1 MPREITIENLFREDK
16 KKYLAI
22 VFFTHQFANEIKW
35 FRLYHYRY
43 ALQKNHGIKPTFQRS
58 IPVSFD
64 RYLQN
69 EYKNAYSFI
78 KKCFNSRSNLIDH
91 INKLV
96 DIKLL
101 EKKFISGE
109 YHYRL
114 KENYIDTIFYAI
126 DCAWFTALTKKVPHD
141 TLREIKNHIESE
153 YKDELK
159 KYNALLLTI
168 DKG

>member
-1 MPREITIENLFREDK
+1 MPKRISIEALFQREK

-22 VFFTHQFANEIKW
+22 VFFTKQFAHEIEW

-43 ALQKNHGIKPTFQRS
+43 ALQKNHGIKPSFQRS
-58 IPVSFD
+58 ITVSFD
-64 RYLQN
+64 RNLQN

-78 KKCFNSRSNLIDH
+78 KKCFNSRTNLIDH

-96 DIKLL
+96 DMNLL

-114 KENYIDTIFYAI
+114 KGNNIDTVFYAY
-126 DCAWFTALTKKVPHD
+126 DCAWFSALTKKVPHD
-141 TLREIKNHIESE
+141 ILRNIKNHIESKFE
-153 YKDELK
+153 DELK
-159 KYNALLLTI
+159 EYNALLLTI
-168 DKG
+168 D

>member
-1 MPREITIENLFREDK
+1 MSKEISIETLFQREK

-22 VFFTHQFANEIKW
+22 VFFTLQFANEIKW

-43 ALQKNHGIKPTFQRS
+43 ALQKNHGIKPSFQRS

-69 EYKNAYSFI
+69 EYKNSYSFI

-91 INKLV
+91 INKSV
-96 DIKLL
+96 DMNLL
-101 EKKFISGE
+101 EKKFIFGE

-114 KENYIDTIFYAI
+114 KGNYIDTVFYAY
-126 DCAWFTALTKKVPHD
+126 DCAWFSALTKKVPHD
-141 TLREIKNHIESE
+141 ILRNIRNHIKSKFE
-153 YKDELK
+153 DELK
-159 KYNALLLTI
+159 EYNALFLTI
-168 DKG
+168 D

>member
-1 MPREITIENLFREDK
+1 MPKEISIETLFQREK

-22 VFFTHQFANEIKW
+22 VFFTLQFANEIEW

-43 ALQKNHGIKPTFQRS
+43 ALQKNHGIKPSFQRS
-58 IPVSFD
+58 ITVSFD
-64 RYLQN
+64 RGLQN

-96 DIKLL
+96 DMKLL

-114 KENYIDTIFYAI
+114 KGNYKNTFFYAY
-126 DCAWFTALTKKVPHD
+126 DCAWFSALTKKVPHE
-141 TLREIKNHIESE
+141 LLSE
-153 YKDELK
+153 MRNDLVSKYGDELK
-159 KYNALLLTI
+159 KYDAFFI
-168 DKG
+168 HYRV

>member
-1 MPREITIENLFREDK
+1 MPKEISIETLFQREK

-22 VFFTHQFANEIKW
+22 VFFTLQFAYEIEW

-43 ALQKNHGIKPTFQRS
+43 ALQKNSDIHPSFQRS

-64 RYLQN
+64 RDLKN
-69 EYKNAYSFI
+69 EYKNTYSFI

-114 KENYIDTIFYAI
+114 KGNYINTFFYAI
-126 DCAWFTALTKKVPHD
+126 DCAWFTALIKKVPHD
-141 TLREIKNHIESE
+141 TLRKIKNHIESE
-153 YKDELK
+153 FKDELE

-168 DKG
+168 D

>member
-1 MPREITIENLFREDK
+1 MPKEISIETLFQRGK

-22 VFFTHQFANEIKW
+22 VFFTLQFANEIKW

-43 ALQKNHGIKPTFQRS
+43 ALQKNHGIKPSFQRS

-64 RYLQN
+64 RDLQN

-96 DIKLL
+96 DMGLL

-109 YHYRL
+109 NHYRL
-114 KENYIDTIFYAI
+114 KDNYIDTVFYAYN
-126 DCAWFTALTKKVPHD
+126 CAWFTALTKKVPHEL
-141 TLREIKNHIESE
+141 LREMRDQLVSK
-153 YKDELK
+153 YRDELK
-159 KYNALLLTI
+159 KHNALLLTI
-168 DKG
+168 E